1 MAEAGYEG
9 TEEMKLI
16 SWNVNGLRACAKK
29 GFADFFLDQDADLF
43 AVQETKM
50 QEDQLED
57 ELRFDGYHLYMNS
70 AERKGYS
77 GTLVYAKKEPI
88 NVMYDIEG
96 DDTKEGR
103 VITLEYPD
111 FWFVCAYVPNSKDG
125 LARLPYRMEWEGYL
139 RAHLKK
145 LDASKPVIYCGD
157 LNVAHEE
164 IDIKNPATN
173 HKNAGFSDEER
184 EAFGVLLKEGFSD
197 TFRQCYP
204 DTVKYSWWS
213 YRFNARKKNA
223 GWRIDYFVVS
233 ERLMKHVKDSL
244 IWNEVEGSDHCP
256 VGLLVDFGI

>member
-1 MAEAGYEG
+1 MAETGHKR
-9 TEEMKLI
+9 TEAMKLI

-29 GFADFFLDQDADLF
+29 GFPEFFLEQDADLF

-50 QEDQLED
+50 QEAQLED
-57 ELRFDGYHLYMNS
+57 DLKFEGYHRYMNS

-77 GTLVYAKKEPI
+77 GTLVYAKEEPI
-88 NVMYDIEG
+88 QVLYDIEG

-103 VITLEYPD
+103 VISLEYPK
-111 FWFVCAYVPNSKDG
+111 FWFVCAYVPNSKEG
-125 LARLPYRMEWEGYL
+125 LVRLPYRMEWEGYL
-139 RAHLKK
+139 RAHLNR
-145 LDASKPVIYCGD
+145 LNETKPVIYCGD

-164 IDIKNPATN
+164 IDIKNPQTN

-184 EAFGVLLKEGFSD
+184 EAFGRLLAEGYCD
-197 TFRQCYP
+197 TFRTLYP

-233 ERLMKHVKDSL
+233 ERIMNKVNDSL
-244 IWNEVEGSDHCP
+244 IFAEVEGSDHCP
-256 VGLLVDFGI
+256 VGLSVDFAE